1 MVKKE
6 VKKVQDQIEEFRKMG
21 DKAEL
26 KEEKNKMQEEYDKN
40 VNTIEKEK
48 VVIENLKDTFKK
60 FEGDLNYFDKDSE
73 DYKKINARLENIKNN
88 IEKSKNEI
96 EIKTKENEEKKP
108 KIAELNKKIESK
120 DAKRELRDEK
130 SKYFTQT
137 KMKLE
142 RSRKQLE
149 IDMQRTLFKMR
160 DFEYEYE
167 EKDGVR
173 IPLNGDEFRKINE
186 KYDKQIEKMK
196 DIDEAISLCD
206 EQNELVNKEL
216 EEEVKGIN
224 KVISRQDEKEKLEEA
239 RLKNQKKE
247 ESEAEKDE
255 SEVEQEE
262 SENDIK
268 IDDLEDKI
276 NKESNKIINDTE
288 KNIED
293 DGRNERKEAKKR
305 KIKITLGR
313 SGKIIYGNQEY
324 KVSKK
329 DIKYGINFD
338 LSDIQK
344 MCLQSDLLVNSKEEI
359 FGKLGEMFKND
370 KVDGLVVHAI
380 MCAEDMEK
388 DIKLELLEKY
398 ANDLKNLD
406 ENNIKNN
413 TCNVTYDLDDL
424 SRTNIISRLFR
435 REVNFNEKTL
445 INDKAVEA
453 AENGIGKVEGEFKP
467 SWFSRV
473 VSSIKNRRLGSKEK
487 VELLDEPKVKQ
498 EDEKLKQDD
507 DLKDRL
513 KIDKEVEEGLKDV
526 LEKINMGKDEKKS
539 KDSEELEIDD

>member
-6 VKKVQDQIEEFRKMG
+6 VKKVQDKIEKFRKMG
-21 DKAEL
+21 DNTVL
-26 KEEKNKMQEEYDKN
+26 KEKINKIQGEYDEN
-40 VNTIEKEK
+40 LNEIEEKK
-48 VVIENLKDTFKK
+48 VVIENLTDTFKK
-60 FEGDLNYFDKDSE
+60 IEGDLNYFDKDSE

-88 IEKSKNEI
+88 IKKSKSEI
-96 EIKTKENEEKKP
+96 EVKTKENEGKKP
-108 KIAELNKKIESK
+108 KIEELNKKIESK

-167 EKDGVR
+167 EKDGVK
-173 IPLNGDEFRKINE
+173 IPTNGDEFRKINE

-206 EQNELVNKEL
+206 EQKELINREL

-247 ESEAEKDE
+247 ETEAEKDE

-262 SENDIK
+262 IVNDIK

-276 NKESNKIINDTE
+276 NKESDKIINDTE
-288 KNIED
+288 KDIED

-305 KIKITLGR
+305 NIKITLGR
-313 SGKIIYGNQEY
+313 SGKIAYENHEF

-329 DIKYGINFD
+329 DIKKGMNFD

-344 MCLQSDLLVNSKEEI
+344 MCLHSDLLVNANEEI
-359 FGKLGEMFKND
+359 FTELGKMFKNEE
-370 KVDGLVVHAI
+370 VDGLVVHAI
-380 MCAEDMEK
+380 MCAKDM
-388 DIKLELLEKY
+388 DDDVKLELLEKY
-398 ANDLKNLD
+398 AKDLKDLD

-424 SRTNIISRLFR
+424 SRTNIISRFFR
-435 REVNFNEKTL
+435 REVNFDEKTL

-453 AENGIGKVEGEFKP
+453 AENGIGKVEGEYKP
-467 SWFSRV
+467 SWISRV

-487 VELLDEPKVKQ
+487 AELLDEGKEKQ
-498 EDEKLKQDD
+498 EDVTLNKSEDI
-507 DLKDRL
+507 KDRL

-526 LEKINMGKDEKKS
+526 SEKYNMRKDTEKS

>member
-40 VNTIEKEK
+40 VNTIEEEK
-48 VVIENLKDTFKK
+48 VVIENLKDSLEKFK
-60 FEGDLNYFDKDSE
+60 GDLKYFDKDSE

-96 EIKTKENEEKKP
+96 KIKTKENEEKKP

-196 DIDEAISLCD
+196 DIDEAISLCE
-206 EQNELVNKEL
+206 EQKELVNKEL

-239 RLKNQKKE
+239 RLKNQEKE
-247 ESEAEKDE
+247 ESEAEKEE
-255 SEVEQEE
+255 SKVEQKE

-268 IDDLEDKI
+268 IDDLEDRI
-276 NKESNKIINDTE
+276 NKESDKIINDTE
-288 KNIED
+288 KDIED
-293 DGRNERKEAKKR
+293 DGRNERKEAKKHN
-305 KIKITLGR
+305 IKITLGR
-313 SGKIIYGNQEY
+313 SGKIVYGDQVF

-329 DIKYGINFD
+329 DIKKGINFE

-344 MCLQSDLLVNSKEEI
+344 KCLQSYILVNSKEEI
-359 FGKLGEMFKND
+359 FNDLAEMFAND
-370 KVDGLVVHAI
+370 EVDGLVVHAI
-380 MCAEDMEK
+380 MCAKDM
-388 DIKLELLEKY
+388 DDDVKLELLEKY
-398 ANDLKNLD
+398 AKDLKDLD

-424 SRTNIISRLFR
+424 SRTNIISRLFG
-435 REVNFNEKTL
+435 REVNGYEKDE
-445 INDKAVEA
+445 INDRAVMA
-453 AENGIGKVEGEFKP
+453 AEEGIGKVKGEYKP
-467 SWFSRV
+467 SWISRV

-487 VELLDEPKVKQ
+487 VELLDEGKEKQ
-498 EDEKLKQDD
+498 EDVTLNKSEDI
-507 DLKDRL
+507 KDRL